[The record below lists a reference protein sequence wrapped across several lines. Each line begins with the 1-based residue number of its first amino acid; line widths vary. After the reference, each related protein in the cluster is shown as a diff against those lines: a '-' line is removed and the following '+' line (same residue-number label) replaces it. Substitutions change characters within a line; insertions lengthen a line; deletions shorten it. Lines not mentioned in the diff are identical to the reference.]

1 MRLTIQVALFCLLA
15 ANVAAQ
21 KVRVVVNV
29 PSDTPKTD
37 AIYVAGSL
45 PSVGGWK
52 ADGVKLARQDDGTH
66 AGEIDVEPGQTLE
79 FKITRGTW
87 ETVEKN
93 ADGSERPNRP
103 VAIDAAT
110 KRIDVTVD
118 RWASGAGEPKPST
131 VVGTLNLHTIDSVP
145 LKQSRM
151 IRVWLPPGYDT
162 NLQASYPV
170 LYMHDGQN
178 CFDRATSAFG
188 REWEIDETLMRLIAD
203 KAIPPIIVV
212 GIDNGLTNRINEY
225 TYDADARRGGEGAK
239 HAEFLL
245 NEVKPFIEKTY
256 RAKTGPAHRF
266 IGGSSLGGVISL
278 EVARRHPETFGGVI
292 AMSPAI
298 WWSNE
303 ALTAEIE
310 KDAGGLAEAR
320 VWIDMGTREQMGDE
334 KDRFVENVRRLD
346 AALTKHAVE
355 HRLVIE
361 DGAEHNEPAWA
372 RRFPGAI
379 TYLLNSK

>member
-21 KVRVVVNV
+21 KVRVVVKV

-93 ADGSERPNRP
+93 ADGSERPNRS
-103 VAIDAAT
+103 VAIDATT
-110 KRIDVTVD
+110 KQIDVTVD
-118 RWASGAGEPKPST
+118 RWANGAAEPKSST
-131 VVGTLNLHTIDSVP
+131 VVGTLKLHTLESAP
-145 LKQSRM
+145 LKQSRT

-162 NLQASYPV
+162 DPNARYPV

-188 REWEIDETLMRLIAD
+188 NEWQIDETLTRLISD
-203 KAIPPIIVV
+203 KSVPPIIVV
-212 GIDNGLTNRINEY
+212 GIDNGQTNRINEY
-225 TYDADARRGGEGAK
+225 TYVADARGGGAGATYARFQLDEG
-239 HAEFLL
+239 
-245 NEVKPFIEKTY
+245 NPVIEKSY
-256 RAKTGPAHRF
+256 RPRSGAARTF
-266 IGGSSLGGVISL
+266 IGVSSPG
-278 EVARRHPETFGGVI
+278 
-292 AMSPAI
+292 
-298 WWSNE
+298 
-303 ALTAEIE
+303 
-310 KDAGGLAEAR
+310 
-320 VWIDMGTREQMGDE
+320 
-334 KDRFVENVRRLD
+334 
-346 AALTKHAVE
+346 
-355 HRLVIE
+355 
-361 DGAEHNEPAWA
+361 
-372 RRFPGAI
+372 GAI
-379 TYLLNSK
+379 A